1 MREQLIQRLATPILT
16 VGLLFLLIGLF
27 SLSQAASL
35 IAPAIEQM
43 NKISTNLES
52 TKESVDKLT
61 VAVLQLQNQ
70 LAVIPK

>member
-1 MREQLIQRLATPILT
+1 MREQLIHRLATPILT
-16 VGLLFLLIGLF
+16 LGLLFLLIGLF

-35 IAPAIEQM
+35 IAPAIDQM
-43 NKISTNLES
+43 NKISSNLES

-70 LAVIPK
+70 LAVLPK

>member
-35 IAPAIEQM
+35 VAPAIDQM
-43 NKISTNLES
+43 NIISSNLES

-70 LAVIPK
+70 LAVVPK

>member
-1 MREQLIQRLATPILT
+1 MRDQLIQRVATPVFT

-35 IAPAIEQM
+35 VAPAIDQM
-43 NKISTNLES
+43 NKISSNLES

-70 LAVIPK
+70 LAVVPK